1 MHYLIIRHNK
11 LKHHHD
17 HAVCAL
23 LRYGLTCDSEA
34 SSSNFIIEGLGRGDI
49 LAIIRAVSPSCDDD
63 HMKG

>member
-23 LRYGLTCDSEA
+23 LRYGLTCDSAA
-34 SSSNFIIEGLGRGDI
+34 SSRSLITEGLERGDS
-49 LAIIRAVSPSCDDD
+49 LALIRAVCPSCDDD

>member
-23 LRYGLTCDSEA
+23 LRYGLTCASAA
-34 SSSNFIIEGLGRGDI
+34 SSSCLITEGLGGCDP
-49 LAIIRAVSPSCDDD
+49 LAIIRAVSPPCDDD

>member
-1 MHYLIIRHNK
+1 MHYLIIWHNK

-23 LRYGLTCDSEA
+23 LRYGLTCDAAA
-34 SSSNFIIEGLGRGDI
+34 SSSNLISEVLPDT
-49 LAIIRAVSPSCDDD
+49 LAHIRAVRPYCDDD

>member
-1 MHYLIIRHNK
+1 MHYLIIWHNK

-23 LRYGLTCDSEA
+23 LRYGLTCDSVA
-34 SSSNFIIEGLGRGDI
+34 SSSNCIVEGLERRDL
-49 LAIIRAVSPSCDDD
+49 LALIRAVCPSCDDD

>member
-23 LRYGLTCDSEA
+23 LRYGLTCDSVA
-34 SSSNFIIEGLGRGDI
+34 SSSSFITEGLERCDL
-49 LAIIRAVSPSCDDD
+49 LAIIRAVRPSCDDD

>member
-1 MHYLIIRHNK
+1 MHYLIIWHNK

-23 LRYGLTCDSEA
+23 LRYGLTCDAAA
-34 SSSNFIIEGLGRGDI
+34 SSSNLIIEVLPDP
-49 LAIIRAVSPSCDDD
+49 LALIRAVCPSCDDD

>member
-23 LRYGLTCDSEA
+23 LRYGLTCDAAA
-34 SSSNFIIEGLGRGDI
+34 SLSNLIIEVLPDP
-49 LAIIRAVSPSCDDD
+49 LATIRAVCPRCDDD

>member
-1 MHYLIIRHNK
+1 MHYLIIRYNK

-23 LRYGLTCDSEA
+23 LRYGLTCDSVA
-34 SSSNFIIEGLGRGDI
+34 TSRSLITEGLEKGNS
-49 LAIIRAVSPSCDDD
+49 LALIRAVFPSCDDD

>member
-1 MHYLIIRHNK
+1 MYALFRHNK

-23 LRYGLTCDSEA
+23 LRYGLTCDAAA
-34 SSSNFIIEGLGRGDI
+34 SSSNLINEVLPDI
-49 LAIIRAVSPSCDDD
+49 LAHIRAVFPNCDDD

>member
-23 LRYGLTCDSEA
+23 LRYGLTCDSAA
-34 SSSNFIIEGLGRGDI
+34 SSSSLITEGLEKGDF
-49 LAIIRAVSPSCDDD
+49 LATIRAVCPSCDDG

>member
-1 MHYLIIRHNK
+1 MHYLIIWHNK

-23 LRYGLTCDSEA
+23 LRYGLTCDSVA
-34 SSSNFIIEGLGRGDI
+34 SSSSFIIEGLGRCDI
-49 LAIIRAVSPSCDDD
+49 LVIIRAVSPPCDDD